1 MTEPCCDKFTGLSV
15 FIQPTHFWLNYA
27 VESLAF
33 KKKAQIRGNHWIIGA
48 WLKTFFL
55 KGHDQVSSSV
65 FVNSVQNI
73 VVTEFFEYGTY
84 TFKSDLQKFMAS
96 KRR

>member
-1 MTEPCCDKFTGLSV
+1 MTETYCDKFTGLSL

-33 KKKAQIRGNHWIIGA
+33 KKKAQIRGNHSIIGT
-48 WLKTFFL
+48 WHKIFFL
-55 KGHDQVSSSV
+55 KEHDQVSSSV

-73 VVTEFFEYGTY
+73 VVTEFLEYGTY
-84 TFKSDLQKFMAS
+84 TFKSNLYKIHGI
-96 KRR
+96 